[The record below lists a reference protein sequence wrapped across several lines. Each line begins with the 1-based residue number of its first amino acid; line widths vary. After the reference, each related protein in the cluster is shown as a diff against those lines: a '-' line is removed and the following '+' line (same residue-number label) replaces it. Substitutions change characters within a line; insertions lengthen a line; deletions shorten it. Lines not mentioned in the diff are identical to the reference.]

1 MIFKKVIQIL
11 IILLIILISY
21 LVLNIY
27 FFDKKDISDLDLNE
41 NLVIEED
48 NLNFDN
54 VMENLEYKSSDKSGN
69 NYIIKAKKGKVN
81 LEKENLLILEDVY
94 GEIKLVG
101 KSTIYIYS
109 NFAQYNK
116 NNFDTRFYQNVL
128 VNFEDKRFNCDNLD
142 LFFKDNFG
150 SMYNNIVFVDE
161 NTQINADQVNMNLL
175 NGDINIKMFQE
186 EKKIKIL
193 KNKNGNN

>member
-11 IILLIILISY
+11 IILLIVLISY

-27 FFDKKDISDLDLNE
+27 FFDKKDISDLYLNE

-94 GEIKLVG
+94 GEIKLAG
-101 KSTIYIYS
+101 KSTIYIFS
-109 NFAQYNK
+109 NFAQYNR

-128 VNFEDKRFNCDNLD
+128 VNYEDKRFNCDNLD

-193 KNKNGNN
+193 KK

>member
-27 FFDKKDISDLDLNE
+27 FFDKKDISDLYLNE

-48 NLNFDN
+48 NLNFAN

-81 LEKENLLILEDVY
+81 LEKDNLLFLEDVY

-109 NFAQYNK
+109 NFAQYNR

-128 VNFEDKRFNCDNLD
+128 VNYEDKRFNCDNLD

-193 KNKNGNN
+193 KK

>member
-27 FFDKKDISDLDLNE
+27 FFDKKDIPDLDLSK
-41 NLVIEED
+41 NLIIIED
-48 NLNFDN
+48 NINLDN

-69 NYIIKAKKGKVN
+69 NYIIKAKKGKVD

-150 SMYNNIVFVDE
+150 SMYNNIVFVDKD
-161 NTQINADQVNMNLL
+161 TQINADQVNMNLL
-175 NGDINIKMFQE
+175 NGDINIKMFEE

-193 KNKNGNN
+193 KK

>member
-1 MIFKKVIQIL
+1 MIFKKIIQIL

-27 FFDKKDISDLDLNE
+27 FFDKKDISDLYLNE

-109 NFAQYNK
+109 NFAQYNR

-128 VNFEDKRFNCDNLD
+128 VNYEDKRFNCDNLD

-161 NTQINADQVNMNLL
+161 NTQINADQVNINLL

-193 KNKNGNN
+193 KK

>member
-54 VMENLEYKSSDKSGN
+54 VMENLGYKSSDKSGN

-109 NFAQYNK
+109 NFAQYNR

-186 EKKIKIL
+186 EKNIKIL
-193 KNKNGNN
+193 KK

>member
-48 NLNFDN
+48 NLNLDN
-54 VMENLEYKSSDKSGN
+54 VMENLEYKSSDKFRN
-69 NYIIKAKKGKVN
+69 NYTIKAKKGKVN

-109 NFAQYNK
+109 NFAQYNR
-116 NNFDTRFYQNVL
+116 NNFDTKFYQNVL

-150 SMYNNIVFVDE
+150 SMYNNIIFVDE
-161 NTQINADQVNMNLL
+161 NTQINADQVNINLL

-193 KNKNGNN
+193 KK

>member
-109 NFAQYNK
+109 NFAQYNR

-128 VNFEDKRFNCDNLD
+128 VNYEDKRFNCDNLD

-161 NTQINADQVNMNLL
+161 DAQINADQVNINLL

-193 KNKNGNN
+193 KK

>member
-27 FFDKKDISDLDLNE
+27 FFDKKDIPDLDLSK
-41 NLVIEED
+41 NLIIIED
-48 NLNFDN
+48 NINLDN

-81 LEKENLLILEDVY
+81 LEKENLLILENVY

-109 NFAQYNK
+109 NFAQYNR
-116 NNFDTRFYQNVL
+116 NNFDTRFYQTVL
-128 VNFEDKRFNCDNLD
+128 VNFENKRFNCDNLD

-150 SMYNNIVFVDE
+150 SMYNNIVFVNK
-161 NTQINADQVNMNLL
+161 NTQINADQINMNLL
-175 NGDINIKMFQE
+175 NGDINIQMFQE

-193 KNKNGNN
+193 KK

>member
-27 FFDKKDISDLDLNE
+27 FFDKKDISDLYLNE

-81 LEKENLLILEDVY
+81 FEKENLLILEDVY

-109 NFAQYNK
+109 NFAQYNR

-128 VNFEDKRFNCDNLD
+128 VNYEDKRFNCDNLD

-161 NTQINADQVNMNLL
+161 NTQINADQVNINLL

-193 KNKNGNN
+193 KK

>member
-27 FFDKKDISDLDLNE
+27 FFDKKDVSDLYLNE

-109 NFAQYNK
+109 NFAQYNR

-128 VNFEDKRFNCDNLD
+128 VNYEDKRFNCDNLD

-193 KNKNGNN
+193 KK

>member
-21 LVLNIY
+21 FVLNIY
-27 FFDKKDISDLDLNE
+27 FFDKKDISDLYLNE

-81 LEKENLLILEDVY
+81 FEKENLLILEDVY

-109 NFAQYNK
+109 NFAQYNR

-193 KNKNGNN
+193 KK

>member
-1 MIFKKVIQIL
+1 MIFKKIIQIL
-11 IILLIILISY
+11 IILLIILITY

-27 FFDKKDISDLDLNE
+27 FFNKKDISNLDLNE
-41 NLVIEED
+41 SLVIEED
-48 NLNFDN
+48 NLNLDN

-81 LEKENLLILEDVY
+81 LEKENLLILEEVY

-109 NFAQYNK
+109 NLAQYNK

-128 VNFEDKRFNCDNLD
+128 VNFEDKRFNSDNLD

-193 KNKNGNN
+193 TK

>member
-21 LVLNIY
+21 LILNIY

-48 NLNFDN
+48 DLNLDN
-54 VMENLEYKSSDKSGN
+54 VMENLKYKSYDKYGN
-69 NYIIKAKKGKVN
+69 NYTIKAKKGKVN

-94 GEIKLVG
+94 GEIKLAG

-109 NFAQYNK
+109 NFAQYNR
-116 NNFDTRFYQNVL
+116 NNFDTRFYENVL
-128 VNFEDKRFNCDNLD
+128 VNFEDKKFNCDNLD

-150 SMYNNIVFVDE
+150 SMYNNIIFVDE

-193 KNKNGNN
+193 NK

>member
-11 IILLIILISY
+11 IVLLIILISY

-41 NLVIEED
+41 NLVIKED
-48 NLNFDN
+48 NLNLDN

-69 NYIIKAKKGKVN
+69 NYIIKAKKGKIN

-109 NFAQYNK
+109 NFAQYNR

-193 KNKNGNN
+193 KK

>member
-109 NFAQYNK
+109 NFAQYNR

-128 VNFEDKRFNCDNLD
+128 VNYEDKRFNCDNLD

-193 KNKNGNN
+193 KK

>member
-109 NFAQYNK
+109 NFAQYNR

-128 VNFEDKRFNCDNLD
+128 VNYEDKRFNCDNLD

-161 NTQINADQVNMNLL
+161 DTQINADQVNMNLL

-193 KNKNGNN
+193 KK

>member
-81 LEKENLLILEDVY
+81 LEKENLLILENVY

-128 VNFEDKRFNCDNLD
+128 VNYEDKRFNCDNLD

-193 KNKNGNN
+193 KK

>member
-1 MIFKKVIQIL
+1 MIFKKIIQIL

-27 FFDKKDISDLDLNE
+27 FFNKKDISNLDLNE

-48 NLNFDN
+48 NLNLDN

-81 LEKENLLILEDVY
+81 LEKENLLILEEVY

-109 NFAQYNK
+109 NFAQYNR
-116 NNFDTRFYQNVL
+116 NNFDTKFYQNVL
-128 VNFEDKRFNCDNLD
+128 VNFEDKRFNGGNLD

-150 SMYNNIVFVDE
+150 SMYNDIVFVDE

-175 NGDINIKMFQE
+175 NGDINIKMFEE

-193 KNKNGNN
+193 KK

>member
-48 NLNFDN
+48 NLNLDN
-54 VMENLEYKSSDKSGN
+54 IMENLEYKSSDKSGN
-69 NYIIKAKKGKVN
+69 NYIIKAKKGKVD

-109 NFAQYNK
+109 NLAQYNR

-193 KNKNGNN
+193 KK

>member
-48 NLNFDN
+48 NLNLDN

-109 NFAQYNK
+109 NFAQYNR
-116 NNFDTRFYQNVL
+116 NNFDTKFYQNVL

-193 KNKNGNN
+193 KK

>member
-48 NLNFDN
+48 NLNLDN

-109 NFAQYNK
+109 NFAQYNR

-175 NGDINIKMFQE
+175 NGDINIKMFEE

-193 KNKNGNN
+193 KK

>member
-1 MIFKKVIQIL
+1 MNFKKVIQIL

-109 NFAQYNK
+109 NFAQYNR

-128 VNFEDKRFNCDNLD
+128 VNYEDKRFNCDNLD

-193 KNKNGNN
+193 KK

>member
-1 MIFKKVIQIL
+1 MIFKKVVQIL

-27 FFDKKDISDLDLNE
+27 FFDKKYISDLDLNE
-41 NLVIEED
+41 NLVIGED

-54 VMENLEYKSSDKSGN
+54 VMENLEYKSSDKFGN

-81 LEKENLLILEDVY
+81 LEKENLLILDEVY
-94 GEIKLVG
+94 GEIELVG

-109 NFAQYNK
+109 NFAQYNR
-116 NNFDTRFYQNVL
+116 NNFDTKFYQNVL

-175 NGDINIKMFQE
+175 NGDINIKMFEE

-193 KNKNGNN
+193 KK

>member
-116 NNFDTRFYQNVL
+116 NNFDTKFYQNVL
-128 VNFEDKRFNCDNLD
+128 VNFKDKRFNCDNLD

-193 KNKNGNN
+193 KK

>member
-27 FFDKKDISDLDLNE
+27 FFDKKDISDLYLNE

-109 NFAQYNK
+109 NFAQYNR

-128 VNFEDKRFNCDNLD
+128 VNYEDKRFNCDNLD

-193 KNKNGNN
+193 KK

>member
-41 NLVIEED
+41 NLVIKED
-48 NLNFDN
+48 NLNLDN

-69 NYIIKAKKGKVN
+69 NYIIKAKKGKVV
-81 LEKENLLILEDVY
+81 LEKENLLILEGVY
-94 GEIKLVG
+94 GEIKLIG

-109 NFAQYNK
+109 NFAQYNR
-116 NNFDTRFYQNVL
+116 NNFDTKFYQNVL
-128 VNFEDKRFNCDNLD
+128 VNFEDKRFNGGNLD

-161 NTQINADQVNMNLL
+161 NTQVNADQVNMDLL

-193 KNKNGNN
+193 KK

>member
-1 MIFKKVIQIL
+1 MSFKKVIQIL

-27 FFDKKDISDLDLNE
+27 FFDKKNISDLDLNE
-41 NLVIEED
+41 NLVIKED
-48 NLNFDN
+48 NLNLDN

-69 NYIIKAKKGKVN
+69 NYIIKAKKGKIN

-109 NFAQYNK
+109 NLAQYNK

-150 SMYNNIVFVDE
+150 SMYNNIIFVDE

-193 KNKNGNN
+193 KK

>member
-41 NLVIEED
+41 NLVIKED
-48 NLNFDN
+48 NLNLDN

-69 NYIIKAKKGKVN
+69 NYIIKAKKGKIN

-109 NFAQYNK
+109 NLAQYNK

-175 NGDINIKMFQE
+175 NGDINIKMFEE

-193 KNKNGNN
+193 KK

>member
-27 FFDKKDISDLDLNE
+27 FFDKKDISDLHLNE

-81 LEKENLLILEDVY
+81 FEKENLLILEDVY

-109 NFAQYNK
+109 NFAQYNR

-128 VNFEDKRFNCDNLD
+128 VNYEDKRFNCDNLD

-161 NTQINADQVNMNLL
+161 DTQINADQVNMNLL

-193 KNKNGNN
+193 KK

>member
-27 FFDKKDISDLDLNE
+27 FFDKKDISDLYLNE

-109 NFAQYNK
+109 NFAQYNR

-128 VNFEDKRFNCDNLD
+128 VNYEDKRFNCDNLD

-161 NTQINADQVNMNLL
+161 DAQINADQVNINLL

-193 KNKNGNN
+193 KK

>member
-69 NYIIKAKKGKVN
+69 NYIIKAKKMKVN
-81 LEKENLLILEDVY
+81 FEKENLLILEDVY

-109 NFAQYNK
+109 NFAQYNR

-128 VNFEDKRFNCDNLD
+128 VNYEDKRFNCDNLD

-161 NTQINADQVNMNLL
+161 NTQINADQVNINLL

-193 KNKNGNN
+193 KK

>member
-1 MIFKKVIQIL
+1 MIFKKVIQIS

-27 FFDKKDISDLDLNE
+27 FFDRKDISDLDLNK

-48 NLNFDN
+48 NLDTEN

-69 NYIIKAKKGKVN
+69 NYIIKAKKGKIN

-109 NFAQYNK
+109 NLAQYNR

-128 VNFEDKRFNCDNLD
+128 VNFEDKKFNCDNLD

-161 NTQINADQVNMNLL
+161 NTQINADQVNMDLL

-193 KNKNGNN
+193 RK

>member
-1 MIFKKVIQIL
+1 MSFKKIIQIL

-27 FFDKKDISDLDLNE
+27 FFNKKDISNLDLNE

-48 NLNFDN
+48 NLNLDN

-69 NYIIKAKKGKVN
+69 NYIIKAKKGKIN
-81 LEKENLLILEDVY
+81 LEKENLLILEEVY
-94 GEIKLVG
+94 GEIKLLG
-101 KSTIYIYS
+101 RSTIYIYS
-109 NFAQYNK
+109 NFAQYNR

-128 VNFEDKRFNCDNLD
+128 VNFEDKRFNGGNLD

-150 SMYNNIVFVDE
+150 SMYNDIVFVDE
-161 NTQINADQVNMNLL
+161 NTQINADQVNMDLL
-175 NGDINIKMFQE
+175 NGDINIKMFEE

-193 KNKNGNN
+193 KK

>member
-54 VMENLEYKSSDKSGN
+54 VMENLEYKSSDKYGN
-69 NYIIKAKKGKVN
+69 NRS
-81 LEKENLLILEDVY
+81 EERR
-94 GEIKLVG
+94 VG
-101 KSTIYIYS
+101 KECRSRWSPYH
-109 NFAQYNK
+109 
-116 NNFDTRFYQNVL
+116 
-128 VNFEDKRFNCDNLD
+128 
-142 LFFKDNFG
+142 
-150 SMYNNIVFVDE
+150 
-161 NTQINADQVNMNLL
+161 
-175 NGDINIKMFQE
+175 
-186 EKKIKIL
+186 
-193 KNKNGNN
+193 

>member
-27 FFDKKDISDLDLNE
+27 FFDKKDISDLYLNE

-48 NLNFDN
+48 NLNFVN

-109 NFAQYNK
+109 NFAQYNR

-161 NTQINADQVNMNLL
+161 NTQIIADQVNMNLL

-193 KNKNGNN
+193 KK

>member
-48 NLNFDN
+48 NLNLDN
-54 VMENLEYKSSDKSGN
+54 VMENLEYKSSDKFRN
-69 NYIIKAKKGKVN
+69 NYTIKAKKGKVN

-109 NFAQYNK
+109 NFAQYNR
-116 NNFDTRFYQNVL
+116 NNFDTRFYENVL

-175 NGDINIKMFQE
+175 NGDINIKMFEE

-193 KNKNGNN
+193 KK

>member
-27 FFDKKDISDLDLNE
+27 FFDKKYISDLDLNE

-81 LEKENLLILEDVY
+81 FEKENLLILEDVY

-109 NFAQYNK
+109 NFAQYNR

-128 VNFEDKRFNCDNLD
+128 VNYEDKRFNCDNLD

-193 KNKNGNN
+193 KK